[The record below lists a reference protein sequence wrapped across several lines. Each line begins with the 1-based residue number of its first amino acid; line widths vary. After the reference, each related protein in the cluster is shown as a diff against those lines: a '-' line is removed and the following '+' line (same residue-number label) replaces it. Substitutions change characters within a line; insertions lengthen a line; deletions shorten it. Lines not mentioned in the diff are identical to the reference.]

1 MKRTASAHWEG
12 TLREG
17 NGNLTTQ
24 STVLAKTQYSFKTRF
39 EEGVGTNPEELVA
52 AAHAGCFTMAIVAQ
66 LSQKGF
72 TPTALDTNA
81 IVSMEGLAIT
91 GIHLETKASVP
102 NLSAADFAAIA
113 ADAKTNCIISKILSV
128 PITLDAQLL

>member
-17 NGNLTTQ
+17 NGTLSTQ
-24 STVLAKTQYSFKTRF
+24 STVLDKTQYSFKTRF
-39 EEGVGTNPEELVA
+39 EDGIGTNPEELVA
-52 AAHAGCFTMAIVAQ
+52 AAHAGCFTMSIAAQ

-81 IVSMEGLAIT
+81 IVSMEGLAVT

-102 NLSAADFAAIA
+102 NLSASDFAAIA